1 MLLMNRN
8 SGFSIDCCSHPIP
21 SLAMRAMLVP
31 KGEGLIE
38 ALQLAFFAQAFA
50 FFAVFAHEFARER
63 VVAFD
68 AEDFAA

>member
-1 MLLMNRN
+1 
-8 SGFSIDCCSHPIP
+8 
-21 SLAMRAMLVP
+21 MRAMLVP

-63 VVAFD
+63 IVAFD